1 MINFTDFLMLA
12 GMFLL
17 RFGVPALV
25 VVGLG
30 LLLKRLDARWEA
42 EANEYAAKQAA
53 ERPAIQPEAPK
64 PAERPATPARK
75 PVETPQL
82 PFIIPPAP
90 IRDQRQQIAQPG
102 MQAPVADAGR
112 GVSRASAGSKVQCSA
127 PQNAGQ
133 PCWQVRLN
141 SEGKIPDE
149 CVTCEVF
156 QRYPTM

>member
-1 MINFTDFLMLA
+1 MFNFTDFLMLI
-12 GMFLL
+12 GMSLL
-17 RFGVPALV
+17 RFGLPVLV

-42 EANEYAAKQAA
+42 EANEYAAKHAA
-53 ERPAIQPEAPK
+53 EQPAIQPEAPK
-64 PAERPATPARK
+64 PAERPAMPARK

-112 GVSRASAGSKVQCSA
+112 GTSRSSADSKVQCSA
-127 PQNAGQ
+127 PQNASR
-133 PCWQVRLN
+133 PCWQTRFDA
-141 SEGKIPDE
+141 EGKIPDE
-149 CVTCEVF
+149 CVTCDIF
-156 QRYPTM
+156 QRHPVM